1 MMADAIEQLI
11 GVSPQ
16 IGPVGTESTVQRLP
30 QSQEQNLSFSRH
42 LTDRISRRRLD
53 LSSERIDR
61 LSQAVTKAA
70 DKGSRDS
77 VVFLDDLA
85 LLVNVPSRT
94 VVTAIDTSRMKDGVF
109 TNIDSVVVG

>member
-1 MMADAIEQLI
+1 MADAINQVI
-11 GVSPQ
+11 GVGRQ
-16 IGPVGTESTVQRLP
+16 VGPVADEGARLRLP

-42 LTDRISRRRLD
+42 LTDRMNRRRLD

-94 VVTAIDTSRMKDGVF
+94 VVTAIDTRQMKDGVF